1 MLVRFQN
8 LLTDE
13 IEFGIYIDGQ
23 VICLCCGTKYEE
35 DEFDIIENYG
45 EIGMLGELFTNC
57 LHLEETLNDNG
68 YDDTL
73 EDIFQR
79 LIADVEEEYNGF

>member
-1 MLVRFQN
+1 MLVKFQN

-13 IEFGIYIDGQ
+13 IEFGLYIDQQ

-35 DEFDIIENYG
+35 DEFDIIESYC
-45 EIGMLGELFTNC
+45 ECDMLNKLFTKC
-57 LHLEETLNDNG
+57 LDLERTLHEQG

-73 EDIFQR
+73 EEIFQNIIR
-79 LIADVEEEYNGF
+79 DLGV